1 MEIIR
6 SKYAG
11 ACYGVNRALSILD
24 NAIEGSRVVCG
35 AEVDSVAG
43 AGSIAG
49 ADSVAGVGSIAGA
62 DSVAG
67 VGNVAEAGSDSVG
80 DVGIGSDM
88 VGSCEIYTLGPL
100 IHNPQVT
107 RELRSRGVKEADS
120 INDINSGIM
129 VIRSHGVALEVIEQ
143 AERKGLIVMDA
154 TCPHVTKAQ
163 VAARQ
168 LKEQGYLVLIVG
180 ELGHP
185 EVEGIR
191 AYAGNQAIVA
201 QEPRDLPEAFESDNI
216 GIVVQ
221 TTQTESS
228 LELIVR
234 ELVGRGFE
242 PVVRDTI
249 CFATKQRQ
257 EAAIELAGN
266 VDAMVVVGGRNSGNT
281 TRLAQLCTKVC
292 RNTHH
297 IESAEELDPAWF
309 VGVGVVGI
317 TAGASTPENQIIAV
331 EKTLENLL

>member
-1 MEIIR
+1 MKIIR
-6 SKYAG
+6 SRYAG
-11 ACYGVNRALSILD
+11 ACYGVNRALSILES
-24 NAIEGSRVVCG
+24 AIETSKVVGNDTGSR
-35 AEVDSVAG
+35 
-43 AGSIAG
+43 
-49 ADSVAGVGSIAGA
+49 
-62 DSVAG
+62 
-67 VGNVAEAGSDSVG
+67 
-80 DVGIGSDM
+80 IGSDTGNSTSGNTGSDTGNNAGSNM
-88 VGSCEIYTLGPL
+88 SSAGGTISNSRGSCEIHTLGSL

-107 RELRSRGVKEADS
+107 RELRSRGVEEADS
-120 INDINSGIM
+120 VDDISSGIM
-129 VIRSHGVALEVIEQ
+129 VIRSHGVAPAIIEK
-143 AERKGLIVMDA
+143 AERKGLVVVDA

-163 VAARQ
+163 VAARDLQ
-168 LKEQGYLVLIVG
+168 EQGYQVLIVG
-180 ELGHP
+180 EMEHP

-191 AYAGNQAIVA
+191 AYTGDQAIVV
-201 QEPRDLPEAFESDNI
+201 QEPVDLPRAFESDKI
-216 GIVVQ
+216 GIVAQ

-228 LELIVR
+228 LELIVK
-234 ELVGRGFE
+234 ELVRCGYA